1 MGIKLDKKMKRHL
14 YILARRRERKEGG
27 EKKNIHVAQP
37 LLNRVHVQFQ

>member
-27 EKKNIHVAQP
+27 EKKT
-37 LLNRVHVQFQ
+37 FM